1 MAGRGR
7 LGRLTK
13 GGTVD
18 YDMISVDDHIDL
30 QYLPADL
37 WTSRLPARLS
47 EVAPRVVEEE
57 HGYAWVCG
65 DRRWGTWAGGPV
77 KGPRPARDFKTA
89 LERGG
94 VDEPGVLRP
103 TIPELRLSDMTR
115 DGIEASFMFGPIQ
128 SFVADDPEL
137 RVAIHRA
144 YNEWLV
150 ELCSAAPT
158 RLFGVAAL
166 PGLAEDRD
174 AAIAELYRIASE
186 TSLKQVNF
194 LVGQANDLYRPEWEP
209 FWAAAEETGLV
220 VSFHVGGASPKGGL
234 ASLASHSGER
244 PANVFAFSKAFITA
258 FVDTFHGLLAEGVLD
273 RHPGAKVLLAE
284 VGLGWLPW
292 LVHEMDY
299 RYERLLDRRAYWEAR
314 GGIHLT
320 MPPSEV
326 WKRNFWVTFQ
336 DDPVG
341 LAQIEFCNEDHLLWA
356 SDYPHPDSTFPD
368 SRKIAEE
375 QMARLTPAQR
385 RKILRDNALAL
396 YGLGDQTTA
405 SGEMAVQGAGG
416 SARSS
421 EAHNLGREQG

>member
-1 MAGRGR
+1 M
-7 LGRLTK
+7 
-13 GGTVD
+13 D
-18 YDMISVDDHIDL
+18 YDLISVDDHIDL

-37 WTSRLPARLS
+37 WTTRLPAHLRDRG
-47 EVAPRVVEEE
+47 PRVVDEEN
-57 HGYAWVCG
+57 GYAWVCE
-65 DRRWGTWAGGPV
+65 DRRWGNWAGGPV
-77 KGPRPARDFKTA
+77 KGPRPPRDFKTA
-89 LERGG
+89 LEKGG

-103 TIPELRLSDMTR
+103 TIPELRLADMTR
-115 DGIEASFMFGPIQ
+115 DGVEASFMFGPIQ
-128 SFVADDPEL
+128 AFVCEDPEL

-144 YNEWLV
+144 YNDWLV
-150 ELCSAAPT
+150 ELCSADPS

-166 PGLAEDRD
+166 PGLPEDRD
-174 AAIAELYRIASE
+174 AAIAELRRLAAE
-186 TSLKQVNF
+186 TEMKQVNF
-194 LVGQANDLYRPEWEP
+194 LVGQASGIYRPEWEP
-209 FWAAAEETGLV
+209 LWAAAEETGLV
-220 VSFHVGGASPKGGL
+220 VSFHVGGGAPG
-234 ASLASHSGER
+234 ASLASRSGER

-258 FVDTFHGLLAEGVLD
+258 FLDTFHGLLAEGVLD
-273 RHPGAKVLLAE
+273 RHPGAKLLLAE

-299 RYERLLDRRAYWEAR
+299 RYERLLDRRAYWEER

-326 WKRNFWVTFQ
+326 WKRSIWVTFQ

-375 QMARLTPAQR
+375 QTAGLTAAQR

-396 YGLGDQTTA
+396 YGLEDKA
-405 SGEMAVQGAGG
+405 KEP
-416 SARSS
+416 AR
-421 EAHNLGREQG
+421 A